1 MTIDSSIHGQRWPQL
16 HIETVYN
23 QPSTKYNHLSV
34 WSKSKIL
41 FRLKF
46 FNQATCMLILY
57 FLCLLIHELQLGQGD
72 KRNREST
79 DIVAVASM

>member
-1 MTIDSSIHGQRWPQL
+1 MATAAYRDSIQSTLNKIQ
-16 HIETVYN
+16 
-23 QPSTKYNHLSV
+23 QPLKCLIKVQIYLL
-34 WSKSKIL
+34 L

-57 FLCLLIHELQLGQGD
+57 LLCQGD